1 MAREDDGNSKKGF
14 RVQDKR
20 WWLRDDVDLAEADA
34 KADQKKPTF
43 VEDLERQLAERDQL
57 LAETR
62 QAHKDSKAGLDEVRQ
77 RLERELDSRLEV
89 QRARLAEP
97 FMEVLDNLGRLVEA
111 SQNSDPSGLVEG
123 AQLVLKQLEDKLM
136 GLGLQTI
143 EATGQAFDP
152 VCMEALATAR
162 VSADQ
167 AGQVLLVIR
176 PGYKM
181 GERVVR
187 PAGVQVGV
195 VEGK

>member
-1 MAREDDGNSKKGF
+1 MARADDGSSDKGF

-20 WWLRDDVDLAEADA
+20 WWLRDDVDLDEADA
-34 KADQKKPTF
+34 QAAKKKPTF

-77 RLERELDSRLEV
+77 RLERELDTRLEV

-111 SQNSDPSGLVEG
+111 GQNSDSSSLIEG
-123 AQLVLKQLEDKLM
+123 AQLVLRQLEDKLS
-136 GLGLQTI
+136 GLGLETI
-143 EATGQAFDP
+143 EALGQPFDP
-152 VCMEALATAR
+152 LFMEALA
-162 VSADQ
+162 SAPVPAGQ
-167 AGQVLLVIR
+167 VGQVLLVIR

-195 VEGK
+195 AEGK